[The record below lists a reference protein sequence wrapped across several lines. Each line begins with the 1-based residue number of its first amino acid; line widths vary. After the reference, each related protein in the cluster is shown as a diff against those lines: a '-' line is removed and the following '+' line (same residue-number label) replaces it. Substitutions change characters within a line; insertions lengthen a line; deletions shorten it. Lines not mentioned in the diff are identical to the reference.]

1 MIDPLAMPI
10 FKPLW
15 EAFPYL
21 PGCFAAWRGMSLGEI
36 SASAYATADGERR
49 PSDAIVDCMAKH
61 AARSLG
67 NDVGEAVKRYF
78 SRNSAVLSA
87 NLHGIDCLPEMVQAV
102 SFFGLNRLA
111 GGTPGAV
118 IPVLSCGGVS
128 LQSSAY
134 PRGLQSF
141 HADAPARFPLF
152 RSSWQDTVELNA
164 PALAAKDVR
173 SSAAHWRPTR
183 AYEERGLGTVLHHLL
198 DPDTL
203 ALKRFGEQA
212 ARVNAKLYAA
222 LFPDARP
229 VVAYLELEEIAREL
243 LIGDLARPDSVLHR
257 ALFTP
262 VLREGLLR
270 RLAGVRGCWS
280 PCVASGGELPRTAGN
295 GTAFCWGVDGR
306 GRRHPLRLSPD
317 NGAFEFPGFH
327 LPLVPEAVIGAL
339 RDRNIYP
346 GLFISYMTLALEHG
360 LCCHGGIFLVRYLP
374 TMLHAVR
381 DLFMECGEPLP
392 PLPGRTMLA
401 AFAISMQA
409 RETGRLFQRVCWNS
423 SPPEASAGRT
433 CNALPISRLKRSFPS
448 ASPGG
453 VWTTHPA
460 RSGPRPGK
468 PTCAM
473 WRGKGSPLKYH
484 EIKAVRHFP
493 DNKARF

>member
-1 MIDPLAMPI
+1 MIDPLAMPV

-36 SASAYATADGERR
+36 SASAYAAADGERR

-102 SFFGLNRLA
+102 PFFGLDRLA

-183 AYEERGLGTVLHHLL
+183 AYEERGLGTVLH
-198 DPDTL
+198 
-203 ALKRFGEQA
+203 
-212 ARVNAKLYAA
+212 
-222 LFPDARP
+222 
-229 VVAYLELEEIAREL
+229 
-243 LIGDLARPDSVLHR
+243 R

-295 GTAFCWGVDGR
+295 GTAFFWGVDGR

-346 GLFISYMTLALEHG
+346 GLFVSYMTLALEHG

-374 TMLHAVR
+374 PMLHAVR

-409 RETGRLFQRVCWNS
+409 RETGRLF
-423 SPPEASAGRT
+423 PAGMLELLT
-433 CNALPISRLKRSFPS
+433 SGGISRADLQRLADLPLEAVLPLSLARWCLDYTPRSQR
-448 ASPGG
+448 
-453 VWTTHPA
+453 TPA
-460 RSGPRPGK
+460 WEADLRNVAWEGLTIDVS
-468 PTCAM
+468 
-473 WRGKGSPLKYH
+473 
-484 EIKAVRHFP
+484 
-493 DNKARF
+493 

>member
-36 SASAYATADGERR
+36 SASAYAAADGERR

-102 SFFGLNRLA
+102 WFFGLNRLA

-270 RLAGVRGCWS
+270 RLAGVRGCWR
-280 PCVASGGELPRTAGN
+280 PCVASGGAAAPDSRE
-295 GTAFCWGVDGR
+295 
-306 GRRHPLRLSPD
+306 RH
-317 NGAFEFPGFH
+317 
-327 LPLVPEAVIGAL
+327 
-339 RDRNIYP
+339 
-346 GLFISYMTLALEHG
+346 GLFLGSRRARAAAPSAPVAGQRRVRISGLPSAACAGSRHRSPARPEHLSG
-360 LCCHGGIFLVRYLP
+360 
-374 TMLHAVR
+374 AVR
-381 DLFMECGEPLP
+381 FLHDAC
-392 PLPGRTMLA
+392 T
-401 AFAISMQA
+401 
-409 RETGRLFQRVCWNS
+409 
-423 SPPEASAGRT
+423 
-433 CNALPISRLKRSFPS
+433 
-448 ASPGG
+448 
-453 VWTTHPA
+453 
-460 RSGPRPGK
+460 
-468 PTCAM
+468 
-473 WRGKGSPLKYH
+473 
-484 EIKAVRHFP
+484 
-493 DNKARF
+493 

>member
-1 MIDPLAMPI
+1 MP
-10 FKPLW
+10 
-15 EAFPYL
+15 
-21 PGCFAAWRGMSLGEI
+21 
-36 SASAYATADGERR
+36 
-49 PSDAIVDCMAKH
+49 
-61 AARSLG
+61 
-67 NDVGEAVKRYF
+67 
-78 SRNSAVLSA
+78 
-87 NLHGIDCLPEMVQAV
+87 
-102 SFFGLNRLA
+102 FFGLDRLA

-198 DPDTL
+198 APDTL

-229 VVAYLELEEIAREL
+229 VVAYLGGGNRPGAADRRSCPARFGIAQ
-243 LIGDLARPDSVLHR
+243 GAVYAGPARG
-257 ALFTP
+257 A
-262 VLREGLLR
+262 LR

-280 PCVASGGELPRTAGN
+280 PAWLPAAGRPDSRERHGLFLGRRRRGRQHLCACRRTTARSISGASICRLCRKPSSEPCATGTSIRGCSFPDIDASTGFAATAGFSSCAIFRPCSTPCVIYSWSAAN
-295 GTAFCWGVDGR
+295 RSRLSRAGRCW
-306 GRRHPLRLSPD
+306 RLSP
-317 NGAFEFPGFH
+317 FPCKPEKPGGFS
-327 LPLVPEAVIGAL
+327 L
-339 RDRNIYP
+339 
-346 GLFISYMTLALEHG
+346 
-360 LCCHGGIFLVRYLP
+360 
-374 TMLHAVR
+374 
-381 DLFMECGEPLP
+381 
-392 PLPGRTMLA
+392 
-401 AFAISMQA
+401 
-409 RETGRLFQRVCWNS
+409 RVCWNC

-460 RSGPRPGK
+460 RNGPRPGK

-473 WRGKGSPLKYH
+473 WRGKASPLKYH

>member
-1 MIDPLAMPI
+1 MIDPLAMPV

-141 HADAPARFPLF
+141 HADAPARFP
-152 RSSWQDTVELNA
+152 SSWQDTVELNA

-203 ALKRFGEQA
+203 VLKRFGEQA

-295 GTAFCWGVDGR
+295 GTAFFWGVDGR

-346 GLFISYMTLALEHG
+346 GLFVSYMTLALEHG

-374 TMLHAVR
+374 T
-381 DLFMECGEPLP
+381 
-392 PLPGRTMLA
+392 LPGRTMLA

-409 RETGRLFQRVCWNS
+409 RETGRLF
-423 SPPEASAGRT
+423 PAGMLELLT
-433 CNALPISRLKRSFPS
+433 SGGISRADLQRLADLPLEAVLPLSLARWCLDYTPRSQR
-448 ASPGG
+448 
-453 VWTTHPA
+453 TPA
-460 RSGPRPGK
+460 WEADLRNVAWEGLTIELS
-468 PTCAM
+468 
-473 WRGKGSPLKYH
+473 
-484 EIKAVRHFP
+484 
-493 DNKARF
+493 

>member
-1 MIDPLAMPI
+1 MIDPLAMPV

-36 SASAYATADGERR
+36 SASAYAAADGERR

-102 SFFGLNRLA
+102 PFFGLDRLA

-262 VLREGLLR
+262 VLREGFYGVWPACAAVGLR
-270 RLAGVRGCWS
+270 GFRRRAAPDSRERHGLF
-280 PCVASGGELPRTAGN
+280 L
-295 GTAFCWGVDGR
+295 
-306 GRRHPLRLSPD
+306 GRRRARAAAPSAPVAGQRRVRISGLPSAACAGSRHRSPARPEHLS
-317 NGAFEFPGFH
+317 G
-327 LPLVPEAVIGAL
+327 
-339 RDRNIYP
+339 
-346 GLFISYMTLALEHG
+346 
-360 LCCHGGIFLVRYLP
+360 
-374 TMLHAVR
+374 AVR
-381 DLFMECGEPLP
+381 FLHDAC
-392 PLPGRTMLA
+392 T
-401 AFAISMQA
+401 
-409 RETGRLFQRVCWNS
+409 
-423 SPPEASAGRT
+423 
-433 CNALPISRLKRSFPS
+433 
-448 ASPGG
+448 
-453 VWTTHPA
+453 
-460 RSGPRPGK
+460 
-468 PTCAM
+468 
-473 WRGKGSPLKYH
+473 
-484 EIKAVRHFP
+484 
-493 DNKARF
+493 

>member
-36 SASAYATADGERR
+36 SASAYAAADGERR

-102 SFFGLNRLA
+102 PFFGLDRLA

-198 DPDTL
+198 APDTL

-229 VVAYLELEEIAREL
+229 VVAYLELEE
-243 LIGDLARPDSVLHR
+243 
-257 ALFTP
+257 T
-262 VLREGLLR
+262 
-270 RLAGVRGCWS
+270 
-280 PCVASGGELPRTAGN
+280 
-295 GTAFCWGVDGR
+295 
-306 GRRHPLRLSPD
+306 
-317 NGAFEFPGFH
+317 
-327 LPLVPEAVIGAL
+327 
-339 RDRNIYP
+339 NIYP
-346 GLFISYMTLALEHG
+346 GLFVSYMTLALEHG

-381 DLFMECGEPLP
+381 DLFMECGEALP

-409 RETGRLFQRVCWNS
+409 RETGRLF
-423 SPPEASAGRT
+423 PAGMLELLT
-433 CNALPISRLKRSFPS
+433 SGGISRADLQRLADLPLEAVLPLSLARWCLDYTPRSQR
-448 ASPGG
+448 
-453 VWTTHPA
+453 TPA
-460 RSGPRPGK
+460 WEADLRNVAWEGLTIEVS
-468 PTCAM
+468 
-473 WRGKGSPLKYH
+473 
-484 EIKAVRHFP
+484 
-493 DNKARF
+493 

>member
-36 SASAYATADGERR
+36 SASAYAAADGERR

-102 SFFGLNRLA
+102 WFFGLNRLA

-270 RLAGVRGCWS
+270 RLAGVRGCWR

-295 GTAFCWGVDGR
+295 GTAFFWGVDGR
-306 GRRHPLRLSPD
+306 GRRHPCLLYTSPS
-317 NGAFEFPGFH
+317 P
-327 LPLVPEAVIGAL
+327 
-339 RDRNIYP
+339 RD
-346 GLFISYMTLALEHG
+346 
-360 LCCHGGIFLVRYLP
+360 
-374 TMLHAVR
+374 
-381 DLFMECGEPLP
+381 
-392 PLPGRTMLA
+392 
-401 AFAISMQA
+401 
-409 RETGRLFQRVCWNS
+409 
-423 SPPEASAGRT
+423 
-433 CNALPISRLKRSFPS
+433 
-448 ASPGG
+448 
-453 VWTTHPA
+453 
-460 RSGPRPGK
+460 
-468 PTCAM
+468 
-473 WRGKGSPLKYH
+473 
-484 EIKAVRHFP
+484 
-493 DNKARF
+493 

>member
-36 SASAYATADGERR
+36 SASAYAAADGERR

-102 SFFGLNRLA
+102 WFFGLNRLA

-229 VVAYLELEEIAREL
+229 VVAYLEVEELAREL
-243 LIGDLARPDSVLHR
+243 LIGALA
-257 ALFTP
+257 
-262 VLREGLLR
+262 
-270 RLAGVRGCWS
+270 
-280 PCVASGGELPRTAGN
+280 
-295 GTAFCWGVDGR
+295 
-306 GRRHPLRLSPD
+306 RRHPLRLSPD

-346 GLFISYMTLALEHG
+346 GLFVSYMTLALEHG

-409 RETGRLFQRVCWNS
+409 RETGRLF
-423 SPPEASAGRT
+423 PAGMLELLT
-433 CNALPISRLKRSFPS
+433 SGGISRADLQRLADLPLEAVLPLSLARWCLDYTPRSQR
-448 ASPGG
+448 
-453 VWTTHPA
+453 TPA
-460 RSGPRPGK
+460 WEADLRNVAWEGLTIDVS
-468 PTCAM
+468 
-473 WRGKGSPLKYH
+473 
-484 EIKAVRHFP
+484 
-493 DNKARF
+493 

>member
-1 MIDPLAMPI
+1 M
-10 FKPLW
+10 
-15 EAFPYL
+15 
-21 PGCFAAWRGMSLGEI
+21 
-36 SASAYATADGERR
+36 
-49 PSDAIVDCMAKH
+49 
-61 AARSLG
+61 
-67 NDVGEAVKRYF
+67 
-78 SRNSAVLSA
+78 
-87 NLHGIDCLPEMVQAV
+87 
-102 SFFGLNRLA
+102 
-111 GGTPGAV
+111 
-118 IPVLSCGGVS
+118 
-128 LQSSAY
+128 
-134 PRGLQSF
+134 
-141 HADAPARFPLF
+141 
-152 RSSWQDTVELNA
+152 ELNA

-257 ALFTP
+257 RC
-262 VLREGLLR
+262 LRRSCARGW
-270 RLAGVRGCWS
+270 RLAGVRGCWR

-295 GTAFCWGVDGR
+295 GTAFFWGVDGR

-346 GLFISYMTLALEHG
+346 GLFVSYMTLALEHG

-381 DLFMECGEPLP
+381 DLFVGAANRSPLRAGRAGGFRHFHASP
-392 PLPGRTMLA
+392 RNREAFPAGMLELLTSGGHQQGGPATPCRSPLEAVLPLSLARWCLDYTPLA
-401 AFAISMQA
+401 ADP
-409 RETGRLFQRVCWNS
+409 GL
-423 SPPEASAGRT
+423 G
-433 CNALPISRLKRSFPS
+433 SRL
-448 ASPGG
+448 AQ
-453 VWTTHPA
+453 
-460 RSGPRPGK
+460 
-468 PTCAM
+468 M
-473 WRGKGSPLKYH
+473 WRGKASPLTYH
-484 EIKAVRHFP
+484 EIKAVRDFP
-493 DNKARF
+493 DNKAR

>member
-1 MIDPLAMPI
+1 MIDPLAMPV

-295 GTAFCWGVDGR
+295 GTAFFWGVDGR

-346 GLFISYMTLALEHG
+346 GLFVSYMTLALEHG

-409 RETGRLFQRVCWNS
+409 RETGRLF
-423 SPPEASAGRT
+423 PAGLLVLLT
-433 CNALPISRLKRSFPS
+433 SGGISRADLQRLADLPLEAVLPLSLARWCLDYTPRSQR
-448 ASPGG
+448 
-453 VWTTHPA
+453 TPA
-460 RSGPRPGK
+460 WEADLRNVAWEGLTIEVS
-468 PTCAM
+468 
-473 WRGKGSPLKYH
+473 
-484 EIKAVRHFP
+484 
-493 DNKARF
+493 

>member
-1 MIDPLAMPI
+1 MIDPLAMPV

-111 GGTPGAV
+111 G
-118 IPVLSCGGVS
+118 
-128 LQSSAY
+128 
-134 PRGLQSF
+134 
-141 HADAPARFPLF
+141 
-152 RSSWQDTVELNA
+152 
-164 PALAAKDVR
+164 
-173 SSAAHWRPTR
+173 
-183 AYEERGLGTVLHHLL
+183 
-198 DPDTL
+198 
-203 ALKRFGEQA
+203 
-212 ARVNAKLYAA
+212 
-222 LFPDARP
+222 
-229 VVAYLELEEIAREL
+229 
-243 LIGDLARPDSVLHR
+243 
-257 ALFTP
+257 
-262 VLREGLLR
+262 
-270 RLAGVRGCWS
+270 VRGCWS

-295 GTAFCWGVDGR
+295 GTAFFWGVDGR

-346 GLFISYMTLALEHG
+346 GLFVSYMTLALEHG

-409 RETGRLFQRVCWNS
+409 RETGRLF
-423 SPPEASAGRT
+423 PAGMLELLT
-433 CNALPISRLKRSFPS
+433 SGGISRADLQRLADLPL
-448 ASPGG
+448 AADPGLGSRLAQCG
-453 VWTTHPA
+453 V
-460 RSGPRPGK
+460 GRP
-468 PTCAM
+468 
-473 WRGKGSPLKYH
+473 H
-484 EIKAVRHFP
+484 H
-493 DNKARF
+493 